1 MYKINQ
7 YELANGIKLISNF
20 DATTQMVALNFLY
33 DVGSKDEEPGKT
45 GMAHL
50 LEHLMFTGSGN
61 VAIYDEELQRAGG
74 VSNAWTSQDVTN
86 YYDVLPAQNIET
98 ALWIESDRLLD
109 LTLSDAS
116 VETQKSV
123 VIEEFK
129 QRCLNVPYGD
139 LPHLTN
145 ALAYKTH
152 PYSWPAIGRSV
163 GEIERFTTA
172 DVRKFYEKHYHKA

>member
-33 DVGSKDEEPGKT
+33 DVGSKDEEHGKT

-50 LEHLMFTGSGN
+50 LEHLMFTGSAN
-61 VAIYDEELQRAGG
+61 VAGYDEELQRAGG

-86 YYDVLPAQNIET
+86 YYEVLPAQNIET

-109 LTLSDAS
+109 LTLSDTS
-116 VETQKSV
+116 VETQKV
-123 VIEEFK
+123 
-129 QRCLNVPYGD
+129 
-139 LPHLTN
+139 
-145 ALAYKTH
+145 
-152 PYSWPAIGRSV
+152 W
-163 GEIERFTTA
+163 
-172 DVRKFYEKHYHKA
+172 

>member
-61 VAIYDEELQRAGG
+61 VAIYDDEPRCDQ
-74 VSNAWTSQDVTN
+74 
-86 YYDVLPAQNIET
+86 
-98 ALWIESDRLLD
+98 LL
-109 LTLSDAS
+109 
-116 VETQKSV
+116 
-123 VIEEFK
+123 
-129 QRCLNVPYGD
+129 
-139 LPHLTN
+139 
-145 ALAYKTH
+145 
-152 PYSWPAIGRSV
+152 
-163 GEIERFTTA
+163 
-172 DVRKFYEKHYHKA
+172 